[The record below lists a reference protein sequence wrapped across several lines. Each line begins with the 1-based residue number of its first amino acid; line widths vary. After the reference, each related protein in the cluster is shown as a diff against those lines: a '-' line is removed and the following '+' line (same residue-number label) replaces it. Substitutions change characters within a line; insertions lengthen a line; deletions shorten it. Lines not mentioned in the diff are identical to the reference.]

1 MTDESVSITD
11 VQLLGHALPVSIN
24 EPCVMVVKRE
34 QYWLPFPKTVT
45 TEYAFTDGQMAT
57 EFERTRN
64 ANDDLRRSLK
74 EATAALNLQKDD
86 INGLKKTIQQL
97 GNEAKSAAS
106 LRQKLA
112 TFRTKHEQL
121 NQRHRKATN
130 ELTKEKQLVARL
142 RSENTASLNK
152 NRSLQ
157 RANDTL
163 ESTLEKTRQ
172 AHADRLK
179 VAEQEQLKANQR
191 ADDAEVES
199 MKQATVLR
207 LIPKVKHIPFG
218 VERLLHRAGVPVGPL
233 VDLASYPP
241 LAGPVAPFVR
251 PQHLSGR
258 YALEALCLSK
268 ERTNVAKSQDAMAFR
283 EVDGEFIVTVADGV
297 STSHRQSEWAHRI
310 VRAGLALDPLAAI
323 ESAQAVHQEH
333 ERTLLELTPPAE
345 RWMAEAS
352 LGKPSHATLM
362 RVHCRRDGSV
372 RLQRCGDGWAAA
384 YNEGTWSMVM
394 APSSVTGTNAAVS
407 DQPFT
412 FEDEVTVERPERLM
426 VMTDGLNPTNHEGL
440 VSVYDALAH
449 QDKATMADI
458 IGRFDDEKVFDVDDV
473 TVVVL
478 NFGGV
483 FESQ

>member
-1 MTDESVSITD
+1 MTDESVPLTD
-11 VQLLGHALPVSIN
+11 VQLLGHTLPVSIS
-24 EPCVMVVKRE
+24 EPCVVVVKRE

-64 ANDDLRRSLK
+64 ANDELRRSLK
-74 EATAALNLQKDD
+74 EATTALDLQKED
-86 INGLKKTIQQL
+86 IDGLKKTIRQL
-97 GNEAKSAAS
+97 GTELKSATQ
-106 LRQKLA
+106 LRQKL
-112 TFRTKHEQL
+112 TTLQSKHEQL
-121 NQRHRKATN
+121 SQQHRRVSNDLAKQ
-130 ELTKEKQLVARL
+130 KQLTARL

-163 ESTLEKTRQ
+163 DSTLKKAQQ
-172 AHADRLK
+172 AHADRMK
-179 VAEQEQLKANQR
+179 DAEEALFKANQR
-191 ADDAEVES
+191 ADSAEA
-199 MKQATVLR
+199 MAGKQATVLG

-218 VERLLHRAGVPVGPL
+218 VERLLHRAGVDVGPMM
-233 VDLASYPP
+233 DLPSYPP
-241 LAGPVAPFVR
+241 LAGPVVPFVR
-251 PQHLSGR
+251 PQHRSER

-268 ERTNVAKSQDAMAFR
+268 ERTNVSKSQDAMAFR
-283 EVDGEFIVTVADGV
+283 EVDGELILTVADGV

-310 VRAGLALDPLAAI
+310 VRAGLALDPLGAI

-333 ERTLLELTPPAE
+333 ERTLLDLTPPAE

-384 YNEGTWSMVM
+384 YNDGTWSVVM

-407 DQPFT
+407 NQPFA
-412 FEDEVTVERPERLM
+412 FDDEVTVERPERLM
-426 VMTDGLNPTNHEGL
+426 IMTDGLNPMKPEDF
-440 VSVYDALAH
+440 DALWGRLVCEPQAGTSWLSEA
-449 QDKATMADI
+449 DEKAV
-458 IGRFDDEKVFDVDDV
+458 FDDDDV
-473 TVVVL
+473 TVV
-478 NFGGV
+478 GV
-483 FESQ
+483 DLSIADVK

>member
-1 MTDESVSITD
+1 
-11 VQLLGHALPVSIN
+11 LL
-24 EPCVMVVKRE
+24 
-34 QYWLPFPKTVT
+34 Q
-45 TEYAFTDGQMAT
+45 
-57 EFERTRN
+57 
-64 ANDDLRRSLK
+64 
-74 EATAALNLQKDD
+74 
-86 INGLKKTIQQL
+86 
-97 GNEAKSAAS
+97 
-106 LRQKLA
+106 
-112 TFRTKHEQL
+112 TKHEQL
-121 NQRHRKATN
+121 IQRQRKATN
-130 ELTKEKQLVARL
+130 ELAKEKQLAARL

-163 ESTLEKTRQ
+163 ESTLKKTQQ
-172 AHADRLK
+172 AHADGLK
-179 VAEQEQLKANQR
+179 NVEQALLKANQR
-191 ADDAEVES
+191 ADSAEAVAE
-199 MKQATVLR
+199 KQATLLG
-207 LIPKVKHIPFG
+207 LIPKVKQIPFG
-218 VERLLHRAGVPVGPL
+218 VERLLHRAGVDVGPL
-233 VDLASYPP
+233 VDLPSYPP
-241 LAGPVAPFVR
+241 LAGPEVPFVR
-251 PQHLSGR
+251 PQHRSER

-384 YNEGTWSMVM
+384 YKDGVWSVVM

-412 FEDEVTVERPERLM
+412 FDDEVTVERPERLM
-426 VMTDGLNPTNHEGL
+426 IMTDGLNPTDHDGL
-440 VSVYDALAH
+440 VSVHDALAH
-449 QDKATMADI
+449 QDKSTMAQNIRSLDEENA
-458 IGRFDDEKVFDVDDV
+458 FDDDDV
-473 TVVVL
+473 TIVML
-478 NFGGV
+478 DFGGD
-483 FESQ
+483 FEGL